1 MSGSKPRYYVTT
13 PIYYVND
20 VPHIGHAYTT
30 LACDALARFMRL
42 DGLDVMFLTG
52 TDEHGQKVEKSAQ
65 AAGMD
70 PQAFTD
76 RVSQNF
82 RDLTGAWN
90 LSNDDFIRTTEARH
104 IRSCQAIWSKLVEA
118 GEIYLGSYAGWYA
131 VRDEAFYGENE
142 LTDTPDGKKIAPSG
156 AEVEWVE
163 EPSYF
168 FRLSAWQDRLLD
180 FYQANPDFI
189 LPESRR
195 NEVIS
200 FVKGGLR
207 DLSVSR
213 TTFKWGVPVPDD
225 PDHIMYVWLDA
236 LTNYITAV
244 GYPDTDCA
252 AYRTYWPADLHMVG
266 KDILRFHAVYWP
278 AFLMGAGIA
287 PPRRVYAHGWWTT
300 EGEKISKS
308 LGNVIDPNELVAKY
322 GLDQVRYFL
331 LREVP
336 FGNDGDFSHRAMVGR
351 MNSDLANDFGNLAQR
366 VLSMIAKNCGGRVP
380 GPGDLTAA
388 DAALLGAASALLER
402 LRGAYRV
409 QAFHKALEATWQ
421 VIGAANR
428 YVDEQAP
435 WALRKSDPAR
445 MASVLYVAAETV
457 RRLAILSQPVMP
469 DAMGRMLDQLGVVPE
484 ARDFAAL
491 DTALAAGMVLPKP
504 EGVFPRFVEAEGTS
518 EAVSRV

>member
-20 VPHIGHAYTT
+20 LPHIGHAYTT

-52 TDEHGQKVEKSAQ
+52 TDEHGQKVANSARE
-65 AAGMD
+65 AGMD
-70 PQAFTD
+70 PKAFTD
-76 RVSQNF
+76 KVSQNF
-82 RDLTGAWN
+82 RELAGAWN
-90 LSNDDFIRTTEARH
+90 FSNDDFIRTTEPRH
-104 IRSCQAIWSKLVEA
+104 IHSCQALWTKLMEA

-131 VRDEAFYGENE
+131 VRDEAFYTEAE
-142 LTDTPDGKKIAPSG
+142 LEETEDGRKIAPSG

-168 FRLSAWQDRLLD
+168 FRLSQWQERLLA
-180 FYQANPDFI
+180 FYEANPDAI
-189 LPESRR
+189 LPEGRR

-207 DLSVSR
+207 DLSISR
-213 TTFKWGVPVPDD
+213 TTFKWGVPVPGD
-225 PDHIMYVWLDA
+225 PDHIIYVWFDA
-236 LTNYITAV
+236 LINYITAV
-244 GYPDTDCA
+244 GYPDTDCSA
-252 AYRTYWPADLHMVG
+252 FQTYWPADVHMVG

-278 AFLMGAGIA
+278 AFLMGAGIE
-287 PPRRVYAHGWWTT
+287 PPRRVYAHGWWTN
-300 EGEKISKS
+300 EGQKISKS
-308 LGNVIDPNELVAKY
+308 LGNVIDPHDLAAKY

-336 FGNDGDFSHRAMVGR
+336 FGSDGDFSHRAMVGR

-366 VLSMIAKNCGGRVP
+366 TLAMIAKNCDGRVP
-380 GPGDLTAA
+380 RSGDLTAA
-388 DAALLGAASALLER
+388 DAALLGAARGLLER
-402 LRGAYRV
+402 LRADYRA
-409 QAFHKALEATWQ
+409 QAFHKALEATWE

-428 YVDEQAP
+428 YIDEQAP
-435 WALRKSDPAR
+435 WALRKTDPAR
-445 MASVLYVAAETV
+445 MATVLYAASETI

-469 DAMGRMLDQLGVVPE
+469 DAMGRMLDQLGVPAQ

-491 DTALAAGMVLPKP
+491 DTALAAGTVLPKP
-504 EGVFPRFVEAEGTS
+504 EGVFPRYLEPEAAG
-518 EAVSRV
+518 EAAS